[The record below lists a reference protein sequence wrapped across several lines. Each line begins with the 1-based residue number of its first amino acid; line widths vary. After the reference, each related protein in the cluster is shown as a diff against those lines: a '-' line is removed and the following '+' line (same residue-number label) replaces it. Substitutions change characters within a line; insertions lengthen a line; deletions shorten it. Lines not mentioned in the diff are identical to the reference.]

1 MYLLLPKIAQKPK
14 YGFSDLFLFK
24 EQTVV
29 QFELHQKEELVG
41 YQLL

>member
-24 EQTVV
+24 EQTAE
-29 QFELHQKEELVG
+29 QFELHQKVVPEG
-41 YQLL
+41 YQPL